1 MRHPRLLNREDAVL
15 LVVDVQEAFVR
26 VMPGLP
32 DLGGKIAVL
41 VEGAGILGVP
51 VVVTEQYPRGLGST
65 IEPVKNAL
73 EKLHGHSL
81 FEKDCFSCCGAT
93 DFTGWLD
100 GSGRR
105 QVIVCGIEAHV
116 CVNQTCH
123 DLIHRGY
130 SVHLVT
136 DAVESRIP
144 DNKRVGIEKIIGA
157 GAVPSSVEMA
167 LFEMLV
173 QSGTEEF
180 KAVQKLVK

>member
-1 MRHPRLLNREDAVL
+1 MRHPRLLHREDTVL

-32 DLGGKIAVL
+32 ELGRKIAVL
-41 VEGAGILGVP
+41 IEGAGILGVP

-73 EKLHGHSL
+73 EKLSGSRK

-93 DFTGWLD
+93 DFMSWLD
-100 GSGRR
+100 DSGRR

-144 DNKRVGIEKIIGA
+144 ENKRAGIDKILGA

-173 QSGTEEF
+173 RSGTEEF